1 MRSVLNRSRIL
12 GPAMLAPALLL
23 LGLFFLLPVVMTAVF
38 SMTDMSTATGIG
50 RGTYQLTPVALARL
64 SNKFNQPEL
73 ATRLGQAEYEVDV
86 HGIDRLRDRG
96 APRAFVDAIAAQ
108 LLGRTYSQ
116 REDLVSAL
124 RALPGR
130 PDEVFVLKRDADA
143 FLHAA
148 GDGKY
153 DSAASLLAALSAAG
167 QTLTPEQQQAV
178 VEASYTGWTLTAGNY
193 SRMVSSPGTWKI
205 LGNTLLY
212 VFGTL
217 SLFNIG
223 FALVLALA
231 THYMPARLSGG
242 LRAIWLLPRITPSV
256 LYVLL
261 WKWLAWDTGFISMV
275 MAEFGIPA
283 RNWMLDTAA
292 NAWTFV
298 FLINGVVGASMG
310 MLIFSSAL
318 AAIPESQFWAS
329 DVDGA
334 SRWQQIRFIVLPQL
348 RWPLLFVTCYQTLS
362 LLTSFEYILLS
373 TDGGPG
379 GSTEVWALSAFHA
392 ALHNYAG
399 NLQYGYGA
407 ALAMVLVGIGLV
419 LSCLYLK
426 LFGFAKLVA
435 RPRIEI

>member
-1 MRSVLNRSRIL
+1 MSVLNRSRTL
-12 GPAMLAPALLL
+12 GPAMLAPALILL
-23 LGLFFLLPVVMTAVF
+23 SLFFLLPVVMTAVF

-50 RGTYQLTPVALARL
+50 RGTYQLTPVALSRL
-64 SNKFNQPEL
+64 SNEFKQPDL
-73 ATRLGQAEYEVDV
+73 ATRLGQAGYRVDA
-86 HGIDRLRDRG
+86 HGIDRLKANG
-96 APRAFVDAIAAQ
+96 APSAFVDAIAAQ
-108 LLGRTYSQ
+108 LMGRSYGP
-116 REDLVSAL
+116 RDDLVSAL
-124 RALPGR
+124 RVLPGR

-143 FLHAA
+143 FLQSA

-153 DSAASLLAALSAAG
+153 DSAGSLLAAVSDAG
-167 QTLTPEQQQAV
+167 QFLTPEQQQAV
-178 VEASYTGWTLTAGNY
+178 VKASYTGWTLSVDNY
-193 SRMVSSPGTWKI
+193 ARMVSSPGTWKV
-205 LGNTLLY
+205 LGNTLFY

-231 THYMPARLSGG
+231 THYMPARLAGG

-261 WKWLAWDTGFISMV
+261 WKWLAWDTGFISM
-275 MAEFGIPA
+275 MMSAFGVPA
-283 RNWMLDTAA
+283 RNWMLDSAT
-292 NAWTFV
+292 NAWIFV

-318 AAIPESQFWAS
+318 AAIPKSHFWAS

-334 SRWQQIRFIVLPQL
+334 SRWQQIRYIVLPQL

-362 LLTSFEYILLS
+362 LLTSFEYILLA

-379 GSTEVWALSAFHA
+379 GSTEVWALSAFHV

-399 NLQYGYGA
+399 NLQYGYGS

-426 LFGFAKLVA
+426 LFGFTKLVV

>member
-1 MRSVLNRSRIL
+1 MSVLNRSRTL
-12 GPAMLAPALLL
+12 GPAMLAPALVLL
-23 LGLFFLLPVVMTAVF
+23 SLFFLLPVVMTAAF

-50 RGTYQLTPVALARL
+50 RGTYELTPVALSRL
-64 SNKFNQPEL
+64 SNEFNQPDL
-73 ATRLGQAEYEVDV
+73 AARLAHAEYKVNA
-86 HGIDRLRDRG
+86 HGIDRLKANG
-96 APRAFVDAIAAQ
+96 APSAFVDAIAVQ
-108 LLGRTYSQ
+108 LMGRSYGQ
-116 REDLVSAL
+116 RDDLVSAL
-124 RALPGR
+124 RELPGR

-153 DSAASLLAALSAAG
+153 DSAVSLLAAVSAAG
-167 QTLTPEQQQAV
+167 QSLTPEQQQAV
-178 VEASYTGWTLTAGNY
+178 VKASYTGWTLTVGNY
-193 SRMVSSPGTWKI
+193 SRMVSSPGTWKV
-205 LGNTLLY
+205 LGNTLFY

-231 THYMPARLSGG
+231 THYMPARLSGV

-261 WKWLAWDTGFISMV
+261 WKWLAWDTGFISMA
-275 MAEFGIPA
+275 MSAFGVPA
-283 RNWMLDTAA
+283 RNWMLDTAT
-292 NAWTFV
+292 NAWIFV

-318 AAIPESQFWAS
+318 AAIPESHFWAR

-334 SRWQQIRFIVLPQL
+334 SRWQQIRYIVLPQL

-362 LLTSFEYILLS
+362 LLTSFEYILLA

-426 LFGFAKLVA
+426 LFGFTKLVV